1 MLNRLFKFGNHRSDG
16 SFQVELECLQSF
28 RFRLV
33 LFREDRVRWSDT
45 GGNDGHR
52 ESQRHRDKAITSE
65 WP

>member
-45 GGNDGHR
+45 GG
-52 ESQRHRDKAITSE
+52 E
-65 WP
+65 W